1 MVVKSKRG
9 RRRYIAFSVSPELR
23 KEALIRGLRQ
33 VDPDKPPHIIQL
45 SGGKAIIRCSPDE
58 REGTIIAVSRVD
70 PSSESLI
77 TSGTLRTIR
86 EIYPDLKEKEKKNST
101 APAHL

>member
-33 VDPDKPPHIIQL
+33 VDPDNPPYIIQL
-45 SGGKAIIRCSPDE
+45 AGGKAVVRCSPDK
-58 REGTIIAVSRVD
+58 REGTILAVSQTD
-70 PSSESLI
+70 PSSVSLL

-86 EIYPDLKEKEKKNST
+86 DAYPELKIRKT
-101 APAHL
+101 